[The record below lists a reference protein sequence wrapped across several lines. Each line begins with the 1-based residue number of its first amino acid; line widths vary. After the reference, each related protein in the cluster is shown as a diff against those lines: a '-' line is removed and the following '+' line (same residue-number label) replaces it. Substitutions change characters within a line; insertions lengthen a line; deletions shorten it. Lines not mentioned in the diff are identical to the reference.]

1 MPHVEVSTSGCAV
14 PSSAVRSGLSAVQ
27 SFVMQPK
34 FVSADLLTV
43 ECIEEL
49 KGNLLNGHQ
58 FLNCATFD
66 PWGSV
71 SRHSYE
77 DVFGS
82 LFRCYTSHYPG
93 QVDEWRARM
102 SAEPS
107 ARSRASAAS
116 SGVGTSSAAGVS
128 GAQGAGASSSSQ
140 KNKGSK
146 RTSRQGKSF

>member
-1 MPHVEVSTSGCAV
+1 M
-14 PSSAVRSGLSAVQ
+14 PSSVVRSGLSGVQ

-58 FLNCATFD
+58 FLNCVTFD

-71 SRHSYE
+71 SRHPYE
-77 DVFGS
+77 DVFGT
-82 LFRCYTSHYPG
+82 LFRCYTAYYSG

-102 SAEPS
+102 SVEPS
-107 ARSRASAAS
+107 ARGRASAVS
-116 SGVGTSSAAGVS
+116 SGVGTSSAVGVWCS
-128 GAQGAGASSSSQ
+128 RCWSQ
-140 KNKGSK
+140 
-146 RTSRQGKSF
+146 FVFPEE